1 MMQLLL
7 FLSSLAGDRTGNAHN
22 IVASARTLPADP
34 FISLLYILTRA
45 HDSQAPDVTEKTQPT
60 CLPLSYVLRFVTDE
74 SRRDGGGVASPMAA
88 AAAATSTNSPDK
100 AQPAAVAGGNG
111 LRLSGSGQQTLPPP
125 SSINQKSAAS
135 DHHGTAGTNGGAA
148 ANLHGIAATNHLG
161 AVGTNGTS
169 GSSAPA
175 NGGGGATPNGIADQ
189 QQQNG
194 LGGAVAAGAGG
205 LEPGKPAHLNQQTV
219 GTTDLKRKI
228 AIKHHSYSIS
238 AANRSITP
246 TGSEMDDDEMMVS
259 ESEDSNDSW
268 TTEEFSS
275 EFIMRYG
282 SRRHSASG
290 GGSGI
295 NSTNEKPFACPVPGC
310 KKRYKNV
317 NGIKYHSKN
326 GHKKDGNRVRK
337 AFKCYCG
344 KSYKTAQRLKNHNVV
359 VHAAGG
365 QNGGS
370 PIDGPSVPVT
380 TVPLASPAGGGGG
393 LSSPAAL
400 ISPPIKSPSL
410 TNGGQS
416 AAGPNA
422 TLPSSGS
429 SIVTAAAAAIAS
441 SQIGTNATTTNTS
454 ATCTTSPST
463 LTITQVTTHK
473 VPRALVLAA
482 NGTGTGSAVAGSTGT
497 TVTVGNSP
505 NALPVVSGAS
515 PPAVGFPVSPTTI
528 TSAGVSP
535 VSIKYDNL
543 GILTPATSPKLIAA
557 SLCGQEGGGN
567 QPQPAPPP
575 PPPTVVTTATM
586 PAGSNNTTTVLGGI
600 SLKGSGTA
608 ATVNGELVGNGNVGT
623 IALVVSASSAT
634 VANGS
639 EAKLLTGG
647 GGGTGPTVKSA
658 VLSASVTAG
667 QLFAEET

>member
-1 MMQLLL
+1 MMQLVL
-7 FLSSLAGDRTGNAHN
+7 FLSSLTRTTGPE
-22 IVASARTLPADP
+22 TLTILLPRPALP
-34 FISLLYILTRA
+34 LPTYPLLYIRTY
-45 HDSQAPDVTEKTQPT
+45 DSQAPDVTEKTQPT

-88 AAAATSTNSPDK
+88 AAVATSTNSPDK
-100 AQPAAVAGGNG
+100 AKPAAVAGGNG
-111 LRLSGSGQQTLPPP
+111 LRLSGSGQQPPPPP
-125 SSINQKSAAS
+125 SSINQSAAS
-135 DHHGTAGTNGGAA
+135 DHHGTAGTNAGAA
-148 ANLHGIAATNHLG
+148 ANLHGLAATNHPG
-161 AVGTNGTS
+161 AVGTNGTN
-169 GSSAPA
+169 GNSAPA
-175 NGGGGATPNGIADQ
+175 NGGGGATANGIADQ

-370 PIDGPSVPVT
+370 PIDGPSAPVT
-380 TVPLASPAGGGGG
+380 TVPLASPAGGGGGG

-429 SIVTAAAAAIAS
+429 SIVAAAAAAIAS

-482 NGTGTGSAVAGSTGT
+482 NGTGTGSAGTTGT

-575 PPPTVVTTATM
+575 PPQTVVTTATM
-586 PAGSNNTTTVLGGI
+586 PAGSNNTATVLGGI
-600 SLKGSGTA
+600 SLKGSGTG

-623 IALVVSASSAT
+623 IALVVSASSAA

-647 GGGTGPTVKSA
+647 GGGTGPTIKSA

>member
-1 MMQLLL
+1 MA
-7 FLSSLAGDRTGNAHN
+7 AGKCCCCYCTA
-22 IVASARTLPADP
+22 
-34 FISLLYILTRA
+34 F
-45 HDSQAPDVTEKTQPT
+45 
-60 CLPLSYVLRFVTDE
+60 PLSRSL
-74 SRRDGGGVASPMAA
+74 
-88 AAAATSTNSPDK
+88 TN
-100 AQPAAVAGGNG
+100 
-111 LRLSGSGQQTLPPP
+111 P
-125 SSINQKSAAS
+125 SIVIVSIRN
-135 DHHGTAGTNGGAA
+135 
-148 ANLHGIAATNHLG
+148 
-161 AVGTNGTS
+161 
-169 GSSAPA
+169 
-175 NGGGGATPNGIADQ
+175 
-189 QQQNG
+189 
-194 LGGAVAAGAGG
+194 
-205 LEPGKPAHLNQQTV
+205 
-219 GTTDLKRKI
+219 
-228 AIKHHSYSIS
+228 
-238 AANRSITP
+238 
-246 TGSEMDDDEMMVS
+246 
-259 ESEDSNDSW
+259 
-268 TTEEFSS
+268 
-275 EFIMRYG
+275 
-282 SRRHSASG
+282 RRHSASG

-326 GHKKDGNRVRK
+326 GHKKDGKYVADLCLALSPFKPSFLALIFFPSLSRRSRVRK

-623 IALVVSASSAT
+623 IALVVSASSAA

>member
-1 MMQLLL
+1 MAV
-7 FLSSLAGDRTGNAHN
+7 FLINICKFNGCERIFPSLNDLIHHIENTH
-22 IVASARTLPADP
+22 IDE
-34 FISLLYILTRA
+34 
-45 HDSQAPDVTEKTQPT
+45 SQAPDVTEKTQPT

-74 SRRDGGGVASPMAA
+74 SRRDGAVALPVAPAA
-88 AAAATSTNSPDK
+88 ASSTNGTDK
-100 AQPAAVAGGNG
+100 AKLAVGGNG
-111 LRLSGSGQQTLPPP
+111 LRLSGAAPAPSP
-125 SSINQKSAAS
+125 SSINQTAAS
-135 DHHGTAGTNGGAA
+135 DHHGTITTTT
-148 ANLHGIAATNHLG
+148 LHGVTATNHSIS
-161 AVGTNGTS
+161 V
-169 GSSAPA
+169 A
-175 NGGGGATPNGIADQ
+175 NGGNGNSNNSGSVGAMANGVATPNGGCIADQ
-189 QQQNG
+189 QQNG
-194 LGGAVAAGAGG
+194 IGTVVSSAVGSGG
-205 LEPGKPAHLNQQTV
+205 LESAKAAHLNQTV

-238 AANRSITP
+238 ATNRSITP

-290 GGSGI
+290 GGSGN

-344 KSYKTAQRLKNHNVV
+344 KSYKTTQRLKNHNML
-359 VHAAGG
+359 VHAVA

-370 PIDGPSVPVT
+370 PIDGPLISST
-380 TVPLASPAGGGGG
+380 SLATIPLA
-393 LSSPAAL
+393 SPAAL
-400 ISPPIKSPSL
+400 ISPPVKSPSL
-410 TNGGQS
+410 NNGPIGGQS
-416 AAGPNA
+416 NSNPGTNISN
-422 TLPSSGS
+422 LPSTSLAGSGS
-429 SIVTAAAAAIAS
+429 SSSSIVAAAAAAIAS
-441 SQIGTNATTTNTS
+441 SQIGTNATPTN

-482 NGTGTGSAVAGSTGT
+482 NSVGTGGAVTGAT
-497 TVTVGNSP
+497 TNNNPLS
-505 NALPVVSGAS
+505 VSGTNPS
-515 PPAVGFPVSPTTI
+515 SVVYPVSTTTS

-557 SLCGQEGGGN
+557 TLCQEGGN

-575 PPPTVVTTATM
+575 PPPTVVTTTSS
-586 PAGSNNTTTVLGGI
+586 PAGSNTVLGGI
-600 SLKGSGTA
+600 SLKTTVQGSGA
-608 ATVNGELVGNGNVGT
+608 GNVNGGTGELVGSGNGVGGNVG
-623 IALVVSASSAT
+623 IALVVSASSAA
-634 VANGS
+634 VGNGS
-639 EAKLLTGG
+639 ESKLAGG
-647 GGGTGPTVKSA
+647 GNGHNKNA